1 MLTFQSRRVLY
12 AFVLVHQERAC
23 IENGYSVLRSRACDC
38 ILRTAGSWHFC
49 GLGWCKVSITY
60 CYHLNKQLNA
70 RLQAQQSA
78 NSCERGLAGW
88 QWLFIIEGAASFAL
102 GLIAIP
108 LLPDFPHSKTGAGM
122 WLFNEEER
130 QLAMERIERDRVSDK
145 ESDHSIMYGLKLAAK
160 DYRVWVFVSR
170 RHIPGIST
178 QYINTNYPNSR
189 SCSPPTIPPM
199 LSIISTRQSSEDLT

>member
-130 QLAMERIERDRVSDK
+130 QLAMERIERAITDL
-145 ESDHSIMYGLKLAAK
+145 ELHAL
-160 DYRVWVFVSR
+160 
-170 RHIPGIST
+170 
-178 QYINTNYPNSR
+178 
-189 SCSPPTIPPM
+189 PPR
-199 LSIISTRQSSEDLT
+199 TR